1 MNLAEIPEAT
11 AAATWLLLLLLLLRF
26 KIWGPLLLLLLF
38 PPSLSIPQFRRKN
51 CLEMNGNLMVNRF
64 LIGYWGCGRIY
75 ICVEAAKK
83 RKKKEALLHARS
95 LPTKSEKFN
104 FVRFQKRVSYYA
116 RILRA
121 QNTDLNLF
129 LQRRRPFA
137 KKRDDC
143 LKSPH
148 LAIIIR
154 KKEKKWRRKSSAEN
168 WKIEEE

>member
-11 AAATWLLLLLLLLRF
+11 AAAAATWLLLLLLLRF

-64 LIGYWGCGRIY
+64 LIGYGGCGRIY
-75 ICVEAAKK
+75 MWRRQKK

-95 LPTKSEKFN
+95 PPTKSEKVQFRAFSKTR
-104 FVRFQKRVSYYA
+104 FVLCANPTCAEYGFESFSAKKE
-116 RILRA
+116 
-121 QNTDLNLF
+121 TF
-129 LQRRRPFA
+129 C

-154 KKEKKWRRKSSAEN
+154 KKWRRKSSAEN

>member
-11 AAATWLLLLLLLLRF
+11 AAAAATWLLLLLLLRF

-38 PPSLSIPQFRRKN
+38 LPSLSIPQFRRKN

-64 LIGYWGCGRIY
+64 LIGYGGCGRI
-75 ICVEAAKK
+75 CMW
-83 RKKKEALLHARS
+83 RRQKKKEKRSITARTLS
-95 LPTKSEKFN
+95 SHQIWKSSISCVFKNAFRIMRESY
-104 FVRFQKRVSYYA
+104 VRGI
-116 RILRA
+116 RIWILCFCKEGE
-121 QNTDLNLF
+121 TF
-129 LQRRRPFA
+129 C

-143 LKSPH
+143 LKSSH

-154 KKEKKWRRKSSAEN
+154 KKWRRKSSAEN